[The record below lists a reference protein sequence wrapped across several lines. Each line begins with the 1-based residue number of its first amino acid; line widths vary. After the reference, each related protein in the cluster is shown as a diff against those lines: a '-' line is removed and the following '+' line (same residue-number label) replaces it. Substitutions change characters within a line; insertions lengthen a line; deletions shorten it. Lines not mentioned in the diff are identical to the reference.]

1 MIDTKISEL
10 RLNLGENGE
19 LVISSEIL
27 QGMGL
32 LPLDSVYMA
41 YLTKDG
47 LKNEYQ
53 EFLLT
58 PRSLENLGE
67 DQKIM
72 IPSALLEQA
81 NISLGEDIQILCL
94 NGAILLCED
103 SVLNKQDLELLL
115 QQLQSTSDIISSL
128 PDHAN
133 SAIQQLEQLI
143 QEGASDNGA
152 DES

>member
-1 MIDTKISEL
+1 MEISEL
-10 RLNLGENGE
+10 RLNIGRNGE
-19 LVISSEIL
+19 LVIPSVLL
-27 QGMGL
+27 QEMGL
-32 LPLDSVYMA
+32 RPLDSVYLA

-58 PRSLENLGE
+58 PQLLENLEE
-67 DQKIM
+67 DKKIM
-72 IPSALLEQA
+72 IPSSLLEQA
-81 NISLGEDIQILCL
+81 NISPGGDIQILCL

-103 SVLNKQDLELLL
+103 SALDKRDLELLL

-128 PDHAN
+128 PGRAN
-133 SAIQQLEQLI
+133 SAIQQLKQLI

>member
-1 MIDTKISEL
+1 MEISEL
-10 RLNLGENGE
+10 RLNIGRNGE
-19 LVISSEIL
+19 LVIPSVLL
-27 QGMGL
+27 QEMGL
-32 LPLDSVYMA
+32 RPLDSVYLA

-58 PRSLENLGE
+58 PQLLENLEE
-67 DQKIM
+67 DKKIM
-72 IPSALLEQA
+72 IPSSLLEQA
-81 NISLGEDIQILCL
+81 NISPGGDIQILCL

-103 SVLNKQDLELLL
+103 SALYKRDLELLL

-128 PDHAN
+128 PGHAN
-133 SAIQQLEQLI
+133 SVIQQLEQLI
-143 QEGASDNGA
+143 QEGDSDNGA

>member
-1 MIDTKISEL
+1 MIDMEISEL
-10 RLNLGENGE
+10 RLNIGRNGE
-19 LVISSEIL
+19 LVIPSVLL
-27 QGMGL
+27 QEMGL
-32 LPLDSVYMA
+32 RPLDSVYLA

-58 PRSLENLGE
+58 PQLLENLEE
-67 DQKIM
+67 DKKIM
-72 IPSALLEQA
+72 IPSSLLEQA
-81 NISLGEDIQILCL
+81 NISPGGDIQILCL

-103 SVLNKQDLELLL
+103 SALDKRDLELLL

-128 PDHAN
+128 PGHAN

>member
-1 MIDTKISEL
+1 
-10 RLNLGENGE
+10 
-19 LVISSEIL
+19 
-27 QGMGL
+27 
-32 LPLDSVYMA
+32 MA

-67 DQKIM
+67 DLKIM
-72 IPSALLEQA
+72 IPSSLLEQA

-103 SVLNKQDLELLL
+103 SVLDKQDLELLL
-115 QQLQSTSDIISSL
+115 QQLQSTSDIISFL

-133 SAIQQLEQLI
+133 SAIQQLEQFI
-143 QEGASDNGA
+143 QEGATDNGT
-152 DES
+152 DEL

>member
-1 MIDTKISEL
+1 MIDMKISEL
-10 RLNLGENGE
+10 RLNLGRNGE
-19 LVISSEIL
+19 LVIPSEIL
-27 QGMGL
+27 QEMGL

-58 PRSLENLGE
+58 PQPLENLGKGG
-67 DQKIM
+67 KIM
-72 IPSALLEQA
+72 IPSSLLEQA
-81 NISLGEDIQILCL
+81 NIASDGDVQILCL

-103 SVLNKQDLELLL
+103 SVLDCQDLELLL
-115 QQLQSTSDIISSL
+115 QQLQSASDIITSL
-128 PDHAN
+128 PDRAD

-143 QEGASDNGA
+143 QEGASS
-152 DES
+152 DESDE

>member
-1 MIDTKISEL
+1 MEISEL
-10 RLNLGENGE
+10 RLNIGRNGE
-19 LVISSEIL
+19 LVIPSVLL
-27 QGMGL
+27 QEMGL
-32 LPLDSVYMA
+32 RPLDSVYLA

-47 LKNEYQ
+47 SKNEYQ

-58 PRSLENLGE
+58 PQLLENLEE
-67 DQKIM
+67 DKKIM
-72 IPSALLEQA
+72 IPSSLLEQA
-81 NISLGEDIQILCL
+81 NISPGGDIQILCL

-103 SVLNKQDLELLL
+103 SALDKRDLELLL

-128 PDHAN
+128 PGRAN
-133 SAIQQLEQLI
+133 SAIQQLKQLI